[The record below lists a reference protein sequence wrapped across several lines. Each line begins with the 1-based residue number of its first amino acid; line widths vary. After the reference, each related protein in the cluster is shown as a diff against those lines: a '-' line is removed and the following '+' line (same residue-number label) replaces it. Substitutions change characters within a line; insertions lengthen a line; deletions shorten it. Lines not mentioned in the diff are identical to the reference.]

1 MGKKVDFEQENRH
14 KKSIGALAEKA
25 VIEYEIELLKSKGI
39 NDAEKIVKRVSEEI
53 GDGLGFDILSYE
65 EVDGILIEKY
75 IEVKGTKG
83 GIKSDF
89 YLSRNE
95 LEFSK
100 EYQDKFYLY
109 RVFNLAKRKKMYVL
123 HGSMYENLEL
133 IPQNYKAYIKE

>member
-1 MGKKVDFEQENRH
+1 MTLKK
-14 KKSIGALAEKA
+14 L
-25 VIEYEIELLKSKGI
+25 
-39 NDAEKIVKRVSEEI
+39 VKRVSEEI

-133 IPQNYKAYIKE
+133 IPQNYKAYIKEWLISYKIHTSIN